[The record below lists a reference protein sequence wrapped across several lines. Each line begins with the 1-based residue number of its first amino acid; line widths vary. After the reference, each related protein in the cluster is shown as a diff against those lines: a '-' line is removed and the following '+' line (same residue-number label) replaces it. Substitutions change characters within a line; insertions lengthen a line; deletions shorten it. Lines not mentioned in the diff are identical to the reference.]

1 MRSAPNLFSLP
12 SNVLPGILSSTS
24 ADCDPDNGQLKDD
37 KSVLS
42 KYTFGLLLTW
52 TVAVLFQAG
61 YTFRL
66 LYLKGRLKNFDLVI
80 FYFYAVITLLSK

>member
-1 MRSAPNLFSLP
+1 MRSPPDLFSLH
-12 SNVLPGILSSTS
+12 SKFLPGMLTS
-24 ADCDPDNGQLKDD
+24 ADCDPDYPQLKDD
-37 KSVLS
+37 KSFLS
-42 KYTFGLLLTW
+42 KWTFGLLLAW
-52 TVAVLFQAG
+52 TIAVLFQAG

>member
-1 MRSAPNLFSLP
+1 
-12 SNVLPGILSSTS
+12 
-24 ADCDPDNGQLKDD
+24 
-37 KSVLS
+37 
-42 KYTFGLLLTW
+42 
-52 TVAVLFQAG
+52 VLFQAG